1 MNNET
6 SSFLPPPSFTPA
18 GAIGAENNKNNHR
31 FSRRCSFAGQSA
43 AAAAI
48 LVVIGVGA
56 TIILCTPKQLDD
68 DGPAS
73 PLLKIPLLEKSYK
86 QLDRLDAKYMCEKD
100 DGYSKAT
107 LKRAYELPYAAL
119 FADPK
124 GEKKFEAS
132 DVTIVGDEVYSV
144 CDNSW
149 AISRFPK
156 SLLPFNE
163 ENVQVGDPNRVPD
176 EDSGYEA
183 IFHHEGLFYVVR
195 ESVYHRDHKKGKYPE
210 EKGHFHAIIEELEL
224 SENDYTVVNG
234 CQCEFEFEGD
244 SKGFEGARGFP
255 DENDTL
261 YVLGLCEGNHCSES
275 LKSDV
280 GNGRVVLM
288 KKREDPDPEVQC
300 LWETVRV
307 IKIPKSAAFLDYSAI
322 DITKDGRLAITSQEN
337 SAVWLGQAKGIDNGV
352 IDPITFEF
360 EDTGEVLQFPKDGDC
375 HTIYCN
381 IEGIQFINGEM
392 LMAVSDK
399 MKTKGKQDYRCADKD
414 QSIHAF
420 VIP

>member
-1 MNNET
+1 MPNE
-6 SSFLPPPSFTPA
+6 SSSLLPQSSSSTPA
-18 GAIGAENNKNNHR
+18 DHR
-31 FSRRCSFAGQSA
+31 RSRCGQSA
-43 AAAAI
+43 AVI
-48 LVVIGVGA
+48 LFAIGVGVVIY
-56 TIILCTPKQLDD
+56 TFQQH

-73 PLLKIPLLEKSYK
+73 PLLKDSSFQYRKKWKNRK
-86 QLDRLDAKYMCEKD
+86 QLKRLDDDYDCEKD
-100 DGYSKAT
+100 DKYSKGT

-119 FADPK
+119 FTDHK
-124 GEKKFEAS
+124 GQKKYEAS

-149 AISRFPK
+149 AISRFSK

-195 ESVYHRDHKKGKYPE
+195 ESVYHGDHE
-210 EKGHFHAIIEELEL
+210 EGEYTSEAGDYHAIIEELEL
-224 SENDYTVVNG
+224 SENDYTIVNE
-234 CQCEFEFEGD
+234 CQCQFEFEGD
-244 SKGFEGARGFP
+244 SKGFEGAVGFP
-255 DENDTL
+255 DENDKL
-261 YVLGLCEGNHCSES
+261 YILGLCEGNHCSES
-275 LKSDV
+275 RKDDV
-280 GNGRVVLM
+280 GNGRVVIM
-288 KKREDPDPEVQC
+288 TKSEDQEMGC

-307 IKIPKSAAFLDYSAI
+307 VDIPKSAAFLDYSAI
-322 DITKDGRLAITSQEN
+322 DITQDGRVAITSQEH

-352 IDPITFEF
+352 IDPLAFEF
-360 EDTGEVLQFPKDGDC
+360 ETDSGDVLQFPKDGDC

-381 IEGIQFINGEM
+381 IEGIHFINDDM

-399 MKTKGKQDYRCADKD
+399 MKGRGRQDFRCADKD

>member
-149 AISRFPK
+149 AISRFSK

-183 IFHHEGLFYVVR
+183 IFTM
-195 ESVYHRDHKKGKYPE
+195 RDC
-210 EKGHFHAIIEELEL
+210 F
-224 SENDYTVVNG
+224 
-234 CQCEFEFEGD
+234 
-244 SKGFEGARGFP
+244 
-255 DENDTL
+255 
-261 YVLGLCEGNHCSES
+261 
-275 LKSDV
+275 
-280 GNGRVVLM
+280 M
-288 KKREDPDPEVQC
+288 
-300 LWETVRV
+300 
-307 IKIPKSAAFLDYSAI
+307 
-322 DITKDGRLAITSQEN
+322 
-337 SAVWLGQAKGIDNGV
+337 
-352 IDPITFEF
+352 
-360 EDTGEVLQFPKDGDC
+360 
-375 HTIYCN
+375 
-381 IEGIQFINGEM
+381 
-392 LMAVSDK
+392 
-399 MKTKGKQDYRCADKD
+399 
-414 QSIHAF
+414 
-420 VIP
+420 